1 MKRTYRKTVVRTIRQ
16 SLSRFL
22 AIFAIVALGVGF
34 LAGLLATTP
43 DMRYSADRFFDE
55 TDLFDLRIVGTL
67 GLTDE
72 DVKAVRAIDGVEQV
86 MPAYSADAIV
96 NTPSGDG
103 LVARIQSVPLDQI
116 EEKEPQGY
124 LNRMEVVEGRLPVKE
139 DECVVEEG
147 SDYHAMGFSVGDT
160 LTISPD
166 NEDWEDTF
174 TRKEL
179 KVVGVVSTSDYF
191 SIERES
197 ASVGD
202 GTVDVVL
209 YTGEQNFA
217 LDVWTDIYVQV
228 EGAKAYDSLT
238 DAYTDYVDLTAQ
250 KIEDI
255 SGERSRI
262 RYEQV
267 KTEAEEALA
276 DATAEYEDAKAEA
289 EQKLADAEEELE
301 DGRSEIEENEKKL
314 ASAQKEIE
322 DGQAELDA
330 NKESLPGTLT
340 AQQQQ
345 LADAQAKLI
354 DAKAEYEAGVAQV
367 EQKSQELADAK
378 QQLEQA
384 KQLVELL
391 EPTLTKAQEA
401 LPELQARVDELQPT
415 VDSAKQLADQL
426 EAARAEAE
434 TKRDEASANLD
445 AANTELTN
453 AQAAIDAARGE
464 LTEEEWAAQKPEEA
478 APLLAARTEAE
489 ARVQTAQ
496 TELDTAQQAL
506 DLAASQAETA
516 RAQADAAQALL
527 DEANSALAEGQQ
539 TLNDTQAQLDEAK
552 AQIAENEPKITE
564 GEKQLEDA
572 KAQLEEAKKQITEGE
587 KQIAKGESALSMAPG
602 LAQLELELAQEKLDS
617 ARTEL
622 EDGTAQLEDA
632 KQQLSEGEAEY
643 AEQKKSAEEQLAD
656 AKQQLDDAQKE
667 IDELEEPEWYLL
679 TRDENVSFAS
689 LKSNVQKVE
698 AIARVFPV
706 FFFLVAALVA
716 LTTMTRMVEE
726 ERLQIGT
733 MKALGYSKKS
743 IMAKYVIYAMTATV
757 AGCVFGLLVGFNL
770 FPTVIWNAY
779 SMMYTL
785 PKIYCLFNFPYA
797 AIASGAAILCTLAAT
812 LNACW
817 ATLME
822 TPATLML
829 PKAPKAGKRI
839 LLERVRPV
847 WKRMKF
853 THKVTARNLF
863 RYKKRFFMTVV
874 GIAGCTALLVTGFGL
889 HDSISDIVNKQFG
902 KVFTYDFTVSV
913 RDPEEFEG
921 SELEEVLGDSSLV
934 TDWTLVHQE
943 QSENEFGDI
952 TFETYLFVPQE
963 SSRIGSFVDLH
974 ERVSGDA
981 VPFSETG
988 VVITEKMSE
997 RANLSVGDTVNLE
1010 NKDGRTGTFRVDGIV
1025 ENYVEN
1031 YVYMSA
1037 ETYES
1042 GFGEAP
1048 EFDLVLGHA
1057 ADDSADGR
1065 AALNSVLLKTEG
1077 VAGVNQISDLK
1088 NTFSG
1093 MMQKIDIIVVVLIVS
1108 AGVLA
1113 FVVLYN
1119 LTNINITERTKEIAT
1134 IKVLGFYDSEVSA
1147 YVYRESVALSII
1159 GTLAGLVL
1167 GIFLHM
1173 FVIHSVE
1180 VDAVMFGRT
1189 IKPLSYVFS
1198 ALLTLLFS
1206 ALVNLVMHRKLR
1218 HISMVESMKAPE

>member
-1 MKRTYRKTVVRTIRQ
+1 MKRTYRKTVVRTVRQ

-43 DMRYSADRFFDE
+43 DMRYSADRFFDQ

-72 DVKAVRAIDGVEQV
+72 DVEAVRAIDGVEQL
-86 MPAYSADAIV
+86 MPAYSVDAIV
-96 NTPSGDG
+96 NTPGGDG

-116 EEKEPQGY
+116 EQKEPEGY

-139 DECVVEEG
+139 DECVVEQG
-147 SDYHAMGFSVGDT
+147 SDYQAMGFSVGDT
-160 LTISPD
+160 LTISPE
-166 NEDWEDTF
+166 NENWQDTF
-174 TRKEL
+174 ARDQL
-179 KVVGVVSTSDYF
+179 KVVGVVRTSAYF

-202 GTVDVVL
+202 GTVDIVL
-209 YTGEQNFA
+209 YTGEQNFS
-217 LDVWTDIYVQV
+217 LDVWTDLYVQV
-228 EGAKAYDSLT
+228 QGAKALDSLT
-238 DAYTDYVDLTAQ
+238 QEYTDYVDVTAQ
-250 KIEDI
+250 AVETI
-255 SGERSRI
+255 SEERSRI
-262 RYEQV
+262 RYQQV
-267 KTEAEEALA
+267 KTEAEQALA
-276 DATAEYEDAKAEA
+276 DATAEYEEAKGEA
-289 EQKLADAEEELE
+289 EEKLADAEVQLE
-301 DGRSEIEENEKKL
+301 DGRDEVEQGQAELDAARQEID
-314 ASAQKEIE
+314 S
-322 DGQAELDA
+322 GQAELDA
-330 NKESLPGTLT
+330 NKASLSGTLS
-340 AQQQQ
+340 AKQQQ

-354 DAKAEYEAGVAQV
+354 DAKAQYEAGQAQV
-367 EQKSQELADAK
+367 EEKSAQLASAK

-384 KQLVELL
+384 RQMVELL
-391 EPTLTKAQEA
+391 EPVVTQAREA
-401 LPELQARVDELQPT
+401 LPGLEQRMQELQPA
-415 VDSAKQLADQL
+415 VDSARQLADQM
-426 EAARAEAE
+426 EAARAEAQ
-434 TKRDEASANLD
+434 TRRD
-445 AANTELTN
+445 
-453 AQAAIDAARGE
+453 QAAAE
-464 LTEEEWAAQKPEEA
+464 LEA
-478 APLLAARTEAE
+478 A
-489 ARVQTAQ
+489 TA
-496 TELDTAQQAL
+496 
-506 DLAASQAETA
+506 
-516 RAQADAAQALL
+516 
-527 DEANSALAEGQQ
+527 ALAQGRQ
-539 TLNDTQAQLDEAK
+539 TLEETQAQLDAAK
-552 AQIAENEPKITE
+552 AQIAENEPKIAEGEIQLEQAKARLEEANKQIIE
-564 GEKQLEDA
+564 GEKQL
-572 KAQLEEAKKQITEGE
+572 AQGQT
-587 KQIAKGESALSMAPG
+587 ALSMAPG
-602 LAQLELELAQEKLDS
+602 LAQLELELAQEKLD
-617 ARTEL
+617 AAKTQL

-643 AEQKKSAEEQLAD
+643 TRQKQNAQE
-656 AKQQLDDAQKE
+656 QLDDAQKQLDDARKE

-679 TRDENVSFAS
+679 TRDENVSVAS

-698 AIARVFPV
+698 AIAGVFPI

-733 MKALGYSKKS
+733 LKALGYSKKA
-743 IMAKYVIYAMTATV
+743 IVAKYVIYAMAATV
-757 AGCVFGLLVGFNL
+757 TGCGFGLAVGFRL

-785 PKIYCLFNFPYA
+785 PKLYCMFNVRYA
-797 AIASGAAILCTLAAT
+797 LIASGAAIACTLAAT

-822 TPATLML
+822 VPATLML

-839 LLERVRPV
+839 LLERVRPI
-847 WKRMKF
+847 WKRLKF

-889 HDSISDIVNKQFG
+889 HDSISDIVNRQFG
-902 KVFTYDFTVSV
+902 KVFTYDFAVSL
-913 RDPEEFEG
+913 RDVEEFEG
-921 SELEEVLGDSSLV
+921 SELEQVLNDTDLV
-934 TDWTLVHQE
+934 TDWTRVHQE
-943 QSENEFGDI
+943 QSTNRFGDI

-963 SSRIGSFVDLH
+963 SSRLGGFVDLH
-974 ERVSGDA
+974 RRRDGQPVD
-981 VPFSETG
+981 FSETG

-997 RANLSVGDTVNLE
+997 RANLSVGDTVTLE
-1010 NKDGRTGTFRVDGIV
+1010 NKDGRTGSFRVDGIV

-1031 YVYMSA
+1031 YVYLSA
-1037 ETYES
+1037 ETYEAA
-1042 GFGEAP
+1042 FGQAP
-1048 EFDLVLGHA
+1048 EFDLVLGHGA
-1057 ADDSADGR
+1057 EDSDEGR
-1065 AALNSVLLKTEG
+1065 AALNSTLLKTDG
-1077 VAGVNQISDLK
+1077 VAGVSQISDLK

-1119 LTNINITERTKEIAT
+1119 LTNININERTKEIAT

-1147 YVYRESVALSII
+1147 YVYRESVALSVI
-1159 GTLAGLVL
+1159 GTLTGLVL

-1173 FVIHSVE
+1173 FVIQSVE

-1189 IKPLSYVFS
+1189 IKPLSYLFS

-1218 HISMVESMKAPE
+1218 RISMVESMKAPE

>member
-72 DVKAVRAIDGVEQV
+72 DVEAVRAVDGVEQV

-116 EEKEPQGY
+116 EAKEPEGY

-139 DECVVEEG
+139 DECVVEQG
-147 SDYHAMGFSVGDT
+147 SDLHSLGFSVGDT

-174 TRKEL
+174 TRNEL
-179 KVVGVVSTSDYF
+179 KVVGVVSTSAYF

-238 DAYTDYVDLTAQ
+238 DAYTDYVDLTAR
-250 KIEDI
+250 KLEDI

-267 KTEAEEALA
+267 KTEAEQALA

-301 DGRSEIEENEKKL
+301 DGRSEIEENEQKL
-314 ASAQKEIE
+314 ESAQKEIE

-330 NKESLPGTLT
+330 SKESLPGTLT
-340 AQQQQ
+340 AQQQ

-384 KQLVELL
+384 KQLVQLL

-415 VDSAKQLADQL
+415 VDGAKQLADQL

-434 TKRDEASANLD
+434 TKRNEASANLD

-464 LTEEEWAAQKPEEA
+464 LTEEEWAAQKPDEA

-489 ARVQTAQ
+489 VRVQTAQ
-496 TELDTAQQAL
+496 AELDTAQQAL
-506 DLAASQAETA
+506 DLAAGQAEAA
-516 RAQADAAQALL
+516 RTQADAAQDLL

-587 KQIAKGESALSMAPG
+587 KQIAQGESALSMAPG

-617 ARTEL
+617 AKAEL

-785 PKIYCLFNFPYA
+785 PKIYCLFNMPYA

-921 SELEEVLGDSSLV
+921 SELEEVLGDTELV

-974 ERVSGDA
+974 ERKSGDA

-997 RANLSVGDTVNLE
+997 RANLSVGDTVTLE
-1010 NKDGRTGTFRVDGIV
+1010 NKDGLTGTFRVDGVV

-1042 GFGEAP
+1042 AFGVAP

-1057 ADDSADGR
+1057 ADDSDEGR
-1065 AALNSVLLKTEG
+1065 AALNSTLLKTEG

-1147 YVYRESVALSII
+1147 YVYRESVALSVI

-1189 IKPLSYVFS
+1189 IKPMSYVFS

>member
-72 DVKAVRAIDGVEQV
+72 DVEAVRAIDGVEQV
-86 MPAYSADAIV
+86 MPAYSSDAIV
-96 NTPSGDG
+96 NTPSGDA

-116 EEKEPQGY
+116 EAKEPEGY

-160 LTISPD
+160 LPISPE

-174 TRKEL
+174 ARNEL
-179 KVVGVVSTSDYF
+179 KVVGVVSTSAYF

-209 YTGEQNFA
+209 YTGEQNFT

-228 EGAKAYDSLT
+228 AGAKAYDSLT

-289 EQKLADAEEELE
+289 EQKLADAEEELG

-314 ASAQKEIE
+314 ENAQKEI
-322 DGQAELDA
+322 DSGQAELDA
-330 NKESLPGTLT
+330 NKESLPGTLS
-340 AQQQQ
+340 AKQQQ

-354 DAKAEYEAGVAQV
+354 DAKAEYEDGVAQV
-367 EQKSQELADAK
+367 EQKSQELESAK

-384 KQLVELL
+384 KQLVRLL
-391 EPTLTKAQEA
+391 EPTLTQAQEA
-401 LPELQARVDELQPT
+401 LPKLQ
-415 VDSAKQLADQL
+415 
-426 EAARAEAE
+426 
-434 TKRDEASANLD
+434 
-445 AANTELTN
+445 
-453 AQAAIDAARGE
+453 
-464 LTEEEWAAQKPEEA
+464 
-478 APLLAARTEAE
+478 
-489 ARVQTAQ
+489 
-496 TELDTAQQAL
+496 
-506 DLAASQAETA
+506 
-516 RAQADAAQALL
+516 
-527 DEANSALAEGQQ
+527 
-539 TLNDTQAQLDEAK
+539 
-552 AQIAENEPKITE
+552 
-564 GEKQLEDA
+564 
-572 KAQLEEAKKQITEGE
+572 
-587 KQIAKGESALSMAPG
+587 
-602 LAQLELELAQEKLDS
+602 
-617 ARTEL
+617 
-622 EDGTAQLEDA
+622 
-632 KQQLSEGEAEY
+632 
-643 AEQKKSAEEQLAD
+643 
-656 AKQQLDDAQKE
+656 
-667 IDELEEPEWYLL
+667 
-679 TRDENVSFAS
+679 
-689 LKSNVQKVE
+689 
-698 AIARVFPV
+698 ARVFPV

-785 PKIYCLFNFPYA
+785 PRIYCLFNAPYA

-913 RDPEEFEG
+913 RAPEEFEG
-921 SELEEVLGDSSLV
+921 SELEQVLGDTSLV

-952 TFETYLFVPQE
+952 TFETYLFVPEE
-963 SSRIGSFVDLH
+963 SSHIGSFVDLH
-974 ERVSGDA
+974 ERKSGEPVA
-981 VPFSETG
+981 FSETG
-988 VVITEKMSE
+988 VVISEKMSE
-997 RANLSVGDTVNLE
+997 RANLSVGDTVTLE

-1031 YVYMSA
+1031 YVYMRA
-1037 ETYES
+1037 ETYEAA
-1042 GFGEAP
+1042 FGQAP

-1057 ADDSADGR
+1057 ADDSAEGR
-1065 AALNSVLLKTEG
+1065 AALNSTLLKTEG
-1077 VAGVNQISDLK
+1077 VAGVSQINDLK

-1147 YVYRESVALSII
+1147 YVYRESVALSVI
-1159 GTLAGLVL
+1159 GTLVGLVL

-1189 IKPLSYVFS
+1189 IKPMSYVFS
-1198 ALLTLLFS
+1198 ALLTLVFS